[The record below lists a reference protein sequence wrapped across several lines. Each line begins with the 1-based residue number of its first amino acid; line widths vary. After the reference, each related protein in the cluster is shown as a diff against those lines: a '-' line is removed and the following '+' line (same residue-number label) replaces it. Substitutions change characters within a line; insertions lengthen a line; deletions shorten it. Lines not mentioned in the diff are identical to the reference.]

1 MKLSDECATFTLNTI
16 SLQYN
21 LEPNNAEFNN
31 INMQNILGD
40 MYNKYNKFVLVC
52 TSIGA
57 GEKTSGIDGIAQIV
71 QFKISGLSFSNA
83 GYNNSGASASP
94 VFLVST
100 LLPKYTYNYSVN
112 NVRVCFYKP
121 SPIINLKIVAES
133 ITTQQPTTYKT
144 TFILYQFNIF
154 GLYD

>member
-1 MKLSDECATFTLNTI
+1 MRLSDECANFTLNTLLAPI
-16 SLQYN
+16 PQPYN
-21 LEPNNAEFNN
+21 TTFPN
-31 INMQNILGD
+31 INIKTILGD
-40 MYNKYNKFVLVC
+40 MYDKYNKFVLVC

-83 GYNNSGASASP
+83 GYNNSGASTSP
-94 VFLVST
+94 VFAVYP
-100 LLPKYTYNYSVN
+100 LLPRHSYVFGIN

-121 SPIINLKIVAES
+121 PPIVNLRIVVEN
-133 ITTQQPTTYKT
+133 IKLQQPSTYTTE
-144 TFILYQFNIF
+144 FILYQFNIF